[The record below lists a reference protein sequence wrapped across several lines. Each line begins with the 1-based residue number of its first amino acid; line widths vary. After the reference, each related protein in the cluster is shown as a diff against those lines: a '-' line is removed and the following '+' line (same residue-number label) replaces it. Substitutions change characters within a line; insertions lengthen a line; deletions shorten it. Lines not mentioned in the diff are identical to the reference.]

1 MQYMRSVKAPFDL
14 PEVLKFD
21 EPEKDELFFYMSLD
35 YDEDSS
41 GIDGIAEIKERVV
54 TKENF
59 KAMYPIL
66 YPGLFVDEK
75 MMTREWYLRDFN

>member
-1 MQYMRSVKAPFDL
+1 
-14 PEVLKFD
+14 
-21 EPEKDELFFYMSLD
+21 MSLD